1 MLHQIIIDSAVGILL
16 VVGMIIA
23 WNFPNPIGE
32 HDTVKSKIGFNAS
45 FEFDILIASTIFY
58 ITSLVCHYWRPNN
71 PINKVIHSIADT
83 CVSTSVILVFIIAT
97 ESLYLSGGDDM
108 LSNKIFAKFD
118 NDTDREAQMMFW
130 VALLLVSFSQ
140 ISFTY
145 QGTILETKTVTE
157 QKRQSNAFRQT
168 GPKERS
174 DENLFF

>member
-83 CVSTSVILVFIIAT
+83 CVSTTVILVFIIAT
-97 ESLYLSGGDDM
+97 ESLYLSASWSIDSVFS
-108 LSNKIFAKFD
+108 LSVLDVCICSS
-118 NDTDREAQMMFW
+118 R
-130 VALLLVSFSQ
+130 SFSDNVDALKCGVRMRTSSEML
-140 ISFTY
+140 IRFTNSL
-145 QGTILETKTVTE
+145 TL
-157 QKRQSNAFRQT
+157 S
-168 GPKERS
+168 
-174 DENLFF
+174 